1 MAKQYDVDA
10 ATFVEANELR
20 LVNSGTG
27 AAIGNA
33 TLVGGTVD
41 VANTAV
47 TANSYVILSRKTVGG
62 TAGNLTYVL
71 DPGVKFTIGSSSG
84 SDTSVVTWVL
94 VQPAGSDDTP

>member
-1 MAKQYDVDA
+1 MAKSYDIDA
-10 ATFVEANELR
+10 ATYVEANALH
-20 LVNSGTG
+20 LVNSGAG

-47 TANSYVILSRKTVGG
+47 TANSYIVLTRKTIGG

-71 DPGVKFTIGSSSG
+71 DAGVKFTITSSSG
-84 SDTSVVTWVL
+84 TDTSVVTWVL